1 MSKEE
6 IRNLIVIGFN
16 LYQDNQRTIM
26 TKNIIDQIIDN
37 AVEKIIKEKESKE

>member
-26 TKNIIDQIIDN
+26 TKKIIDQIIDN

>member
-16 LYQDNQRTIM
+16 LYQDNQRQIM
-26 TKNIIDQIIDN
+26 TKKIIDQIID
-37 AVEKIIKEKESKE
+37 AEVEKILKEKEIE